1 MSAIVGDTPIFELG
15 PEDPGRGHGLP
26 PGVRLVRIEPDRR
39 LDAAARLVGDQSDD
53 PYSAGRRFLE
63 SAADLRIDLSLM
75 WATEGPRGEMRQIA
89 LAVPGSGRT
98 VMLFVSGPARRRR
111 GASASVADLGSGPG
125 PTRERVAV
133 LRAACDHCSRPE
145 RGRPA
150 CTLAQS
156 LLEPREAD
164 GIVAFRAAGFT
175 QLGDLAYL
183 RRIAPAPP
191 APTSPLPPDTT
202 VASVAALLAAGESAE
217 SIDAGL
223 KRALSE
229 SYIDTLDCPEL
240 CGLRSIDDVLESHRA
255 VGRYDPGLWWLLRRA
270 GVAEGCV
277 LLNVCPEHDSVE
289 LVYLGLSPAV
299 RGKGLGSTLLA
310 LALRQVLGVAPPAE
324 SGGLPGAGARCVVG
338 PGGVTCAVDTRNL
351 AAMRLYRAA
360 GFQRFAL
367 RVPMVLGLAR

>member
-1 MSAIVGDTPIFELG
+1 MSTIVGETPRFELG

-26 PGVRLVRIEPDRR
+26 PGVRLARVSPDRR
-39 LDAAARLVGDQSDD
+39 LDAAARLVGDQTDD
-53 PYSAGRRFLE
+53 PYSAARRFLE
-63 SAADLRIDLSLM
+63 SAADLHIDLSLM
-75 WATEGPRGEMRQIA
+75 WATEGPRGDVRQA
-89 LAVPGSGRT
+89 SLAVPGSGRT
-98 VMLFVSGPARRRR
+98 VMLFVSGPPRRRR
-111 GASASVADLGSGPG
+111 AAGAGADLGSGTS

-133 LRAACDHCSRPE
+133 LRAACDHCSRAEGP
-145 RGRPA
+145 RQA
-150 CTLAQS
+150 SMLAQS

-164 GIVAFRAAGFT
+164 AVVAFRAAGFT

-183 RRIAPAPP
+183 RRVAPAPP
-191 APTSPLPPDTT
+191 PPADPLPPDVS
-202 VASVAALLAAGESAE
+202 VASVAALLAAGERDRD
-217 SIDAGL
+217 IDADL

-240 CGLRSIDDVLESHRA
+240 CGLRTIDDVLESHRA
-255 VGRYDPGLWWLLRRA
+255 VGRFDPGLWWLVRRR

-299 RGKGLGSTLLA
+299 RGHGLGSALLA
-310 LALRQVLGVAPPAE
+310 LALRQVLGAAAPAE
-324 SGGLPGAGARCVVG
+324 SGGIEGVPARCVVG
-338 PGGVTCAVDTRNL
+338 PGGITCAVDTRNV

-360 GFQRFAL
+360 GFQRFAV